1 MPSSLRISVGN
12 FSDRGNKPGNQ
23 DNQGTRVGD
32 GALLQ
37 TKGIAAAIA
46 DGVSSS
52 EQGFEA
58 SYACVLGFLEDYFST
73 PETWSVKKSV
83 LQVCTALNG
92 WLYRQGESG
101 QIAHRGRVSTLSAV
115 VFKSTTAHIFHIGD
129 SRIYRI
135 RQGRLEQLTTD
146 HRTWISTDKSYLSRA
161 MGVDTHLQIDYTR
174 KSLEVGDIYLFST
187 DGVHD
192 YLSDADLVTTTLSST
207 RDLNK
212 AAELIARKALSHD
225 SPDNVSCQLVRVEE
239 LPTQDADE
247 VYQQLTELPFPPDL
261 HEGLILDGFRIVREL
276 HASNRS
282 QLYLAIDSD
291 TGLQVVLKTPS
302 VNYEDDPA
310 YIERFTMEEWV
321 GRRIDNP
328 HVLKVYEPTRRRRFL
343 YHITEY
349 LQGPTL
355 RQWMI
360 DKPSPELEEVRGI
373 VEQIAQG
380 LQSFHRQEML
390 HQDLKPENIILD
402 DQGTLKIVDFG
413 SVKVAGIA
421 EIQTPVYQSNL
432 LGTANYSAPENLADK
447 PGSTASDIFSLGVIT
462 YEMLTAG
469 QLPFGEI
476 PSNRK
481 RIDFKKLQ
489 YKPSSDFNDSIPDW
503 IDGALRKAVS
513 ADPMGR
519 YHELSEFLYDLRN
532 PNDSLIREDRRPLLE
547 RQPLRF
553 WRGLSGLLSLI
564 ILVLLISIFA

>member
-1 MPSSLRISVGN
+1 
-12 FSDRGNKPGNQ
+12 
-23 DNQGTRVGD
+23 
-32 GALLQ
+32 
-37 TKGIAAAIA
+37 
-46 DGVSSS
+46 
-52 EQGFEA
+52 
-58 SYACVLGFLEDYFST
+58 
-73 PETWSVKKSV
+73 
-83 LQVCTALNG
+83 
-92 WLYRQGESG
+92 
-101 QIAHRGRVSTLSAV
+101 
-115 VFKSTTAHIFHIGD
+115 
-129 SRIYRI
+129 
-135 RQGRLEQLTTD
+135 
-146 HRTWISTDKSYLSRA
+146 
-161 MGVDTHLQIDYTR
+161 
-174 KSLEVGDIYLFST
+174 
-187 DGVHD
+187 
-192 YLSDADLVTTTLSST
+192 
-207 RDLNK
+207 
-212 AAELIARKALSHD
+212 
-225 SPDNVSCQLVRVEE
+225 
-239 LPTQDADE
+239 
-247 VYQQLTELPFPPDL
+247 
-261 HEGLILDGFRIVREL
+261 
-276 HASNRS
+276 
-282 QLYLAIDSD
+282 
-291 TGLQVVLKTPS
+291 
-302 VNYEDDPA
+302 
-310 YIERFTMEEWV
+310 
-321 GRRIDNP
+321 
-328 HVLKVYEPTRRRRFL
+328 
-343 YHITEY
+343 
-349 LQGPTL
+349 
-355 RQWMI
+355 MI

-447 PGSTASDIFSLGVIT
+447 SGSTASDIFSLGVIT